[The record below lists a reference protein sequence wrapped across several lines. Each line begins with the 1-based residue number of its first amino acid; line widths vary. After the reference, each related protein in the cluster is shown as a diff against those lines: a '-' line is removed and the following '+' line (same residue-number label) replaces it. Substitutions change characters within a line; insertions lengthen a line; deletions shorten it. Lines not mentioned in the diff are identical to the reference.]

1 MKRESVLRFQF
12 AARVLELTGDL
23 PDSVDY
29 SVFTSPGWVH
39 IIQRNPT
46 GATRAR
52 VGWCTAAKLAKH
64 LPRMVAQ
71 EWPK

>member
-1 MKRESVLRFQF
+1 MKRANLLHCQF

-52 VGWCTAAKLAKH
+52 VGWCTVGKLAKH
-64 LPRMVAQ
+64 LPRMVAE